1 MTCEIKIVPQKP
13 AESYWEK
20 TKLVPDGDRYYNIML
35 IFEHCS
41 SYIQSSLV
49 HYVILFQQSSITHK
63 MALRKCFTVFFPL
76 CFKFMIHIILHKKQD
91 LVFLMR
97 GNIFTEEKLF
107 MCPKPDTNVR
117 PSLTKLRFATNS
129 LVSRRVILLNFDAA
143 LPFFWLFVR
152 NLIMNSKSWLF
163 PA

>member
-1 MTCEIKIVPQKP
+1 
-13 AESYWEK
+13 
-20 TKLVPDGDRYYNIML
+20 
-35 IFEHCS
+35 
-41 SYIQSSLV
+41 
-49 HYVILFQQSSITHK
+49 
-63 MALRKCFTVFFPL
+63 MALRKCFTVFFS
-76 CFKFMIHIILHKKQD
+76 FKFMIHIILHKKQD

-143 LPFFWLFVR
+143 LPFWLFVR
-152 NLIMNSKSWLF
+152 NLIINSKALGFSLQRLTL
-163 PA
+163 